1 MAKEKRL
8 FDAETQKKID
18 WLNGQI
24 AFLERRASV
33 DRFDREELAETDAL
47 IANYERQL
55 EELLKAATAKKA
67 SKVTS
72 KKKTAFSKRA
82 PVEIASL
89 QHEYDILDERTDKLA
104 ELMFACELNM
114 DTSERSADVSEQ
126 AARDLDYYRK
136 EYESSMSRM
145 RQIGESIKNHRR

>member
-72 KKKTAFSKRA
+72 KKKTAFSRA
-82 PVEIASL
+82 SVEIASL

>member
-67 SKVTS
+67 SKGTS
-72 KKKTAFSKRA
+72 KKKTAFSKGTS
-82 PVEIASL
+82 VEIASL

-145 RQIGESIKNHRR
+145 RQIGKSIKNHRR

>member
-55 EELLKAATAKKA
+55 EELLKAATAEKA

-72 KKKTAFSKRA
+72 KKKTAFLKGV

>member
-72 KKKTAFSKRA
+72 KKKTAFSK
-82 PVEIASL
+82 EIASL